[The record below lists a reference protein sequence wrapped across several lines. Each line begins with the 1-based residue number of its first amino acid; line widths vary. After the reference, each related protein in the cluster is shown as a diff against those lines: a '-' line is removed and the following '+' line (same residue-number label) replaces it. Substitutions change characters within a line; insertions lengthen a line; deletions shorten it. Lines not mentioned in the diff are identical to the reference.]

1 MSSVDLSNHPAVRA
15 GLPAE
20 RVERLLGLERAVRK
34 TTGQSTMISE
44 AVSARFGLSS
54 SDLECLDLVCA
65 EGAMTAGQLAEA
77 SGLSSGAIT
86 GVVDRLERAGYVS
99 RERDPDDRRRVVVQV
114 QPLAD
119 EQLGPCYEALQ
130 QGFFEVCSDYD
141 DEQLAMLEDFFQ
153 RCSRLGAQTLG
164 QLTGEPED
172 DAADAVATRR
182 ERARAPDDRKA

>member
-1 MSSVDLSNHPAVRA
+1 MSNHPAVRA
-15 GLPAE
+15 GLPAG
-20 RVERLLGLERAVRK
+20 RVERLLGLERAVRR

-44 AVSARFGLSS
+44 AISSRFGLSS

-99 RERDPDDRRRVVVQV
+99 RERDPEDRRRVVVQV

-119 EQLGPCYEALQ
+119 ERIGPCYEALQ

-153 RCSRLGAQTLG
+153 RCGHLQARTLAQLSAAPAAPGGTLPND
-164 QLTGEPED
+164 EPP
-172 DAADAVATRR
+172 VAGVAKR
-182 ERARAPDDRKA
+182 